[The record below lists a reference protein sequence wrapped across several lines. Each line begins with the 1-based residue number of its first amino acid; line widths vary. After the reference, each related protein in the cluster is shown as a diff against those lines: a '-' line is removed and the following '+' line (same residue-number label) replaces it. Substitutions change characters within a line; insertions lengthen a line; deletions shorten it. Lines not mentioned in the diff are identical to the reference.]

1 MSAGNYL
8 AVICLLFGAAFAA
21 FFSGSLE
28 QRIENLFS
36 LGLIPA
42 VGFYVGGHAL
52 GQLLVFGVKLCD
64 MIMARCSRY
73 AVHSAS
79 GLLNWIGTQVSNW
92 VTGGDARTKLN
103 FRSPNRDEFRID
115 VRGGW
120 HCAGS
125 RPPRGT
131 GTCCPDSERFRLS
144 HRTRRP
150 VCGRLTMRQTDSGG
164 EAGVR
169 RSAPRVHHASRR
181 RGGGVAVR
189 GACTAGADAPHPCY
203 CWRVIPLDRLSSTE
217 TGNTR

>member
-1 MSAGNYL
+1 MRAGNYL

-21 FFSGSLE
+21 FFSGLLE

-103 FRSPNRDEFRID
+103 FR
-115 VRGGW
+115 
-120 HCAGS
+120 
-125 RPPRGT
+125 RPDT
-131 GTCCPDSERFRLS
+131 
-144 HRTRRP
+144 
-150 VCGRLTMRQTDSGG
+150 
-164 EAGVR
+164 
-169 RSAPRVHHASRR
+169 
-181 RGGGVAVR
+181 
-189 GACTAGADAPHPCY
+189 
-203 CWRVIPLDRLSSTE
+203 
-217 TGNTR
+217 